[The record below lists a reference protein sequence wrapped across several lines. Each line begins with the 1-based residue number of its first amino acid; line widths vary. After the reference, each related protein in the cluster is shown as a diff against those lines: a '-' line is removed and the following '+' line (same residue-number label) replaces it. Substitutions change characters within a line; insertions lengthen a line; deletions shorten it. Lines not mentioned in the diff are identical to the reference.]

1 MAGAAGI
8 AAIATGIA
16 TAGAV
21 TGVGRAGRRP
31 AATAGWQVW
40 AAALALTLEACSG
53 LPGCASTRRREP
65 PAPVFPVQEGIASY
79 YAERFAGRTTASG
92 EVYRPGAMTAAHPTL
107 PLGTVVRVTRIDN
120 KGAKVAGP
128 IEVRINDRGPYAR
141 GRIIDLSSEAA
152 RRLKMYG
159 GIARVRLEVLKKP
172 P

>member
-1 MAGAAGI
+1 M
-8 AAIATGIA
+8 
-16 TAGAV
+16 
-21 TGVGRAGRRP
+21 GRAGSGP
-31 AATAGWQVW
+31 AGRSGGGVW
-40 AAALALTLEACSG
+40 AVALVLTLEACSG
-53 LPGCASTRRREP
+53 LPGCAGTRRREP
-65 PAPVFPVQEGIASY
+65 PAPSFPAEEGIATH

-92 EVYRPGAMTAAHPTL
+92 ELYRPGAMTAAHRTL
-107 PLGTVVRVTRIDN
+107 PLGTVVRVTRIDG
-120 KGAKVAGP
+120 KGAPVAGP